1 MSAPAVECLETMRIA
16 IVDDDTSVLQALSR
30 MFRVCG
36 HEAQTFASAE
46 AFLATLDECC
56 PEMLLVDLRLPT
68 MDGLALQAHL
78 IERGFHIP
86 TIFLSGCGDIPS
98 SVRALRGGAIDF
110 LEKPC
115 DEETLLAALDRA
127 ATVARRERAADSA
140 RCVVAERVSTLTR
153 RECEVFRWVVTGRL
167 NKQIAAL
174 LGTGEKT
181 IKVHRARVMT
191 KMNARSLAELVRM
204 FDRIGEDYVLNH
216 DMGRGTAPL
225 HTYAAARS
233 QFSHS
238 GDGLCHASSQVS

>member
-1 MSAPAVECLETMRIA
+1 MFAPSLDCPETMRIA
-16 IVDDDTSVLQALSR
+16 IVDDDTSVLQALAR
-30 MFRVCG
+30 MFRISG
-36 HEAQTFASAE
+36 HEAQTFSSAE
-46 AFLATLDECC
+46 AFLATLDDCR

-78 IERGFHIP
+78 IERGYHIP

-127 ATVARRERAADSA
+127 AAVARSERAEDSA
-140 RCVVAERVSTLTR
+140 RCVVAKRVSTLTR

-167 NKQIAAL
+167 NKQIAAM

-191 KMNARSLAELVRM
+191 KMNASSVADLVRM
-204 FDRIGEDYVLNH
+204 FDRLGEDYVLNH
-216 DMGRGTAPL
+216 DIGRSPL
-225 HTYAAARS
+225 HALAAVRS
-233 QFSHS
+233 QFSHAGKRLYHVPS
-238 GDGLCHASSQVS
+238 PVS